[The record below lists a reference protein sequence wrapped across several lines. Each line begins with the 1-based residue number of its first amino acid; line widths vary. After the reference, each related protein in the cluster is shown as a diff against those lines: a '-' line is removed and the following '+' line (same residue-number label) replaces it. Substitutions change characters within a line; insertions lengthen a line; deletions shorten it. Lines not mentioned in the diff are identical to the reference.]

1 MPFHTNHIDHVPRI
15 NGLKCISVKWQK
27 LKTLGVIVNLY
38 IEKFAIIQQKEKKK
52 RPDGLIK
59 WVGIQTQ
66 LIQILLQE
74 IHVIFGVVDLFKKN
88 LITFINFC
96 LIQNFSFLVLK
107 VSHLLHIHNKN

>member
-1 MPFHTNHIDHVPRI
+1 MPFHTNHIDHIPRI
-15 NGLKCISVKWQK
+15 NSLKCHSVKWQK

-38 IEKFAIIQQKEKKK
+38 IENF

-74 IHVIFGVVDLFKKN
+74 IHVIFGVVFFKKKFN
-88 LITFINFC
+88 NIN
-96 LIQNFSFLVLK
+96 QFLFNPK
-107 VSHLLHIHNKN
+107 F

>member
-1 MPFHTNHIDHVPRI
+1 MPFHTNHIDHIPRI
-15 NGLKCISVKWQK
+15 NGLKCLSLKLQK

-38 IEKFAIIQQKEKKK
+38 IEKF

-74 IHVIFGVVDLFKKN
+74 IHVIFGVVHLF
-88 LITFINFC
+88 
-96 LIQNFSFLVLK
+96 
-107 VSHLLHIHNKN
+107 

>member
-1 MPFHTNHIDHVPRI
+1 M
-15 NGLKCISVKWQK
+15 
-27 LKTLGVIVNLY
+27 IVNIY

>member
-1 MPFHTNHIDHVPRI
+1 MPFQTNHIDHVPRI
-15 NGLKCISVKWQK
+15 NSLKCLSEKWQK

-52 RPDGLIK
+52 RLDGLIK

-74 IHVIFGVVDLFKKN
+74 IHVIFGVVDLFLKK
-88 LITFINFC
+88 INN
-96 LIQNFSFLVLK
+96 IYQFLFNTK
-107 VSHLLHIHNKN
+107 I

>member
-1 MPFHTNHIDHVPRI
+1 M
-15 NGLKCISVKWQK
+15 
-27 LKTLGVIVNLY
+27 IVNLY

-74 IHVIFGVVDLFKKN
+74 IHI
-88 LITFINFC
+88 I
-96 LIQNFSFLVLK
+96 FLVLLIFVKKKK
-107 VSHLLHIHNKN
+107 VKKSLNFKYINNINNL

>member
-1 MPFHTNHIDHVPRI
+1 MPFQTNHIDHVPRI
-15 NGLKCISVKWQK
+15 NSLKCLSEKWQK

-52 RPDGLIK
+52 RLDGLIK

-74 IHVIFGVVDLFKKN
+74 IHVIFGVVDLFFKK
-88 LITFINFC
+88 INN
-96 LIQNFSFLVLK
+96 IYQFLFNTK
-107 VSHLLHIHNKN
+107 I

>member
-15 NGLKCISVKWQK
+15 NGSKCLSVKWQK

-74 IHVIFGVVDLFKKN
+74 IHI
-88 LITFINFC
+88 I
-96 LIQNFSFLVLK
+96 FLVLLIFVK
-107 VSHLLHIHNKN
+107 KKKS

>member
-1 MPFHTNHIDHVPRI
+1 MA
-15 NGLKCISVKWQK
+15 
-27 LKTLGVIVNLY
+27 KTKNFRSDSKNLY

-74 IHVIFGVVDLFKKN
+74 IHVIFGVVHLFLKKFN
-88 LITFINFC
+88 NIY
-96 LIQNFSFLVLK
+96 QFLFNPK
-107 VSHLLHIHNKN
+107 F

>member
-1 MPFHTNHIDHVPRI
+1 MPFQTNHIDHVPRI
-15 NGLKCISVKWQK
+15 NSLKCLSEKWQK

-52 RPDGLIK
+52 RLDGLIK

-107 VSHLLHIHNKN
+107 VSHLLHIYNKS

>member
-15 NGLKCISVKWQK
+15 NGSKCLSVKRQK
-27 LKTLGVIVNLY
+27 LKTLVVIVNLY

-66 LIQILLQE
+66 LIQILLKE
-74 IHVIFGVVDLFKKN
+74 IHVIFGIVDLF
-88 LITFINFC
+88 
-96 LIQNFSFLVLK
+96 
-107 VSHLLHIHNKN
+107 

>member
-1 MPFHTNHIDHVPRI
+1 MPFQTNHIDHVPRI
-15 NGLKCISVKWQK
+15 NSLKCLSEKWQK

-74 IHVIFGVVDLFKKN
+74 IHVIFGVVDIFYKKINNIYQFLFNPK
-88 LITFINFC
+88 I
-96 LIQNFSFLVLK
+96 
-107 VSHLLHIHNKN
+107 